1 MEGSKEIPEDQLDQM
16 AEKAIKKSKSG
27 VGELMK
33 NTFVDLLRTTQA
45 RSPKEKNTSNQQNF
59 LTFQDYSNA
68 LKSVVPIEQKLSIR
82 FPN

>member
-1 MEGSKEIPEDQLDQM
+1 MEGSKEISEDQLDQM
-16 AEKAIKKSKSG
+16 AERAIKESKSG

-59 LTFQDYSNA
+59 LTFEDYSNS
-68 LKSVVPIEQKLSIR
+68 LKRFPNEQKLSIR

>member
-16 AEKAIKKSKSG
+16 AEKEIKESKSG
-27 VGELMK
+27 EEYICWP
-33 NTFVDLLRTTQA
+33 TQNYSSTIPQ
-45 RSPKEKNTSNQQNF
+45 REKTSNQQNF
-59 LTFQDYSNA
+59 LPFQDYSNA

>member
-16 AEKAIKKSKSG
+16 AEKAIKESKSG

-33 NTFVDLLRTTQA
+33 NTFVHLLRTTQA